1 MEQTVTAVGVI
12 DKAIRLL
19 DEAQARPCTLR
30 DLVGATGMSK
40 ATAHRIATSLE
51 QHGMLRR
58 DPDGRFHVGLSVLA
72 YAAAARSSMPLD
84 AAARP
89 ALARLRDVTG
99 ESAQLYVRSGGRRIC
114 LVSLESPHG
123 LRTIV
128 RAGESLPLERG
139 SGGRVLART
148 TTGTHDWVESV
159 GERESGVASVSAPVV
174 DQDGKVVAAV
184 SISGPTDRMGMAPGH
199 RHGGAVVAAAREVEL
214 MAGFG

>member
-12 DKAIRLL
+12 DKAIRVL
-19 DEAQARPCTLR
+19 DEVRTRPCSLR
-30 DLVGATGMSK
+30 DLVAATGMSK

-51 QHGMLRR
+51 QHGLLRR
-58 DPDGRFHVGLSVLA
+58 DAGGHFHVGLGVLA

-89 ALARLRDVTG
+89 ALARLRDLTG
-99 ESAQLYVRSGGRRIC
+99 ESAQLYVPSGGRRIC

-139 SGGRVLART
+139 SGGRVLARSNA
-148 TTGTHDWVESV
+148 GAHDWVESV
-159 GERESGVASVSAPVV
+159 GEREPGVASVSAPVV
-174 DQDGKVVAAV
+174 DREGDVVAAV
-184 SISGPTDRMGMAPGH
+184 SISGPIDRMGMAPGR
-199 RHGGAVVAAAREVEL
+199 RHGGAVVAAAHEVEL
-214 MAGFG
+214 AAGFG